1 MTFSCEHCAKS
12 FRKENSLVAHAC
24 EPRRRWNDRNTVVV
38 QLALQTYQLFYQR
51 IQPSS
56 KPKDWAEFA
65 SSRYYIA
72 FKKFAQYTI
81 DVRCVN
87 TQEFINYILK
97 QQTPLDRWCSDS
109 VYEEFMLS
117 WIQTEPAWDAVQR
130 SLLTASDWADQ
141 QASDTAHYFKYATD
155 SRVVSDIVK
164 GRISAWLIYAS
175 ADGVGWLSR
184 LMPDQQQLIYRWINP
199 EVWQSKL
206 HQESEFVEIQ
216 HLLAQVG
223 M

>member
-65 SSRYYIA
+65 SSRYYTA

-109 VYEEFMLS
+109 VYEEFMLR
-117 WIQTEPAWDAVQR
+117 WIQTEPAWDAVQQ
-130 SLLTASDWADQ
+130 T
-141 QASDTAHYFKYATD
+141 SDTAHYFKYATD
-155 SRVVSDIVK
+155 SRIVSDIVK

-175 ADGVGWLSR
+175 ADGVGWLGR
-184 LMPDQQQLIYRWINP
+184 LMPDQQQLVYRWINP

-206 HQESEFVEIQ
+206 HQESEFGEIQ
-216 HLLAQVG
+216 QMLSQLG

>member
-1 MTFSCEHCAKS
+1 
-12 FRKENSLVAHAC
+12 
-24 EPRRRWNDRNTVVV
+24 
-38 QLALQTYQLFYQR
+38 
-51 IQPSS
+51 
-56 KPKDWAEFA
+56 
-65 SSRYYIA
+65 
-72 FKKFAQYTI
+72 
-81 DVRCVN
+81 
-87 TQEFINYILK
+87 
-97 QQTPLDRWCSDS
+97 
-109 VYEEFMLS
+109 MLS

-130 SLLTASDWADQ
+130 SLLTATDWADQ
-141 QASDTAHYFKYATD
+141 QTSEAAHYFKYATD
-155 SRVVSDIVK
+155 SRIVSDIVK

-216 HLLAQVG
+216 RLMAQLG